1 MGVINRDERVL
12 LVVADLTK
20 WADPDF
26 HRLYE
31 WLDQNAVNVA
41 KVMMGLHY
49 RLVDTLIGTEATS
62 ANFVERLITLAEGPQ
77 TKAVDVFLHLHGL
90 ENELFFEE
98 GPVEAAELGDQLKE
112 ADLKERLRLLY
123 STACFGATHAPD
135 FVRGGFRVVSGAVS
149 INANGPYDYPAQLFN
164 WGLGQTYRM
173 VVQAGNNPMFMV
185 ILDNV
190 AKAMGFDDVNSK
202 KEIKGRVLTRIMT
215 EAD

>member
-1 MGVINRDERVL
+1 MSVISRDERVL
-12 LVVADLTK
+12 LVVANLTK

-26 HRLYE
+26 RKLYE

-49 RLVDTLIGTEATS
+49 REIDKLVGPEATS
-62 ANFVERLITLAEGPQ
+62 ANFVERLTALAQDPQ

-98 GPVEAAELGDQLKE
+98 APVETSELGDQLK
-112 ADLKERLRLLY
+112 AAGLKERLRLLY

-135 FVRGGFRVVSGAVS
+135 FVRGGFRVVSGAVA
-149 INANGPYDYPAQLFN
+149 INANGPYDYPAQLFT

-173 VVQAGNNPMFMV
+173 AVQSGSNPLFMAA
-185 ILDNV
+185 LDSV
-190 AKAMGFDDVNSK
+190 AKAMGFEEVNSK

>member
-1 MGVINRDERVL
+1 MSVINRDERVL
-12 LVVADLTK
+12 LVVANLTK

-26 HRLYE
+26 SKLYE
-31 WLDQNAVNVA
+31 WLDQNAVNAA
-41 KVMMGLHY
+41 KVMMALHY
-49 RLVDTLIGTEATS
+49 RLVDTLVGPEATC
-62 ANFVERLITLAEGPQ
+62 ADFVDRLTALAQDPQ

-98 GPVEAAELGDQLKE
+98 GPVETSELGDQLQ
-112 ADLKERLRLLY
+112 AAGLKERLRLLY

-135 FVRGGFRVVSGAVS
+135 FVRGGFRVASGAVA

-173 VVQAGNNPMFMV
+173 VVQAGSNPMFLA

-190 AKAMGFDDVNSK
+190 AKAMGFDDVNSR

>member
-1 MGVINRDERVL
+1 MSVVSRDERVL
-12 LVVADLTK
+12 LVVANLTK
-20 WADPDF
+20 WADPNF
-26 HRLYE
+26 QKLYE

-41 KVMMGLHY
+41 RVMMGLHY
-49 RLVDTLIGTEATS
+49 REVDTLIGPEATS
-62 ANFVERLITLAEGPQ
+62 ANFLTRLTTLAEDPQ

-98 GPVEAAELGDQLKE
+98 APVETSELGDELK
-112 ADLKERLRLLY
+112 AAGLKERLRLLY

-135 FVRGGFRVVSGAVS
+135 FVRGGFRVVSGAVA
-149 INANGPYDYPAQLFN
+149 INANGPYDYPAQLFS

-173 VVQAGNNPMFMV
+173 AVQAGSNAVFMA

-190 AKAMGFDDVNSK
+190 AKAMGFDDVNSR
-202 KEIKGRVLTRIMT
+202 KEIEGRVLTRIIT